1 MVFMRLGGEWQTG
14 EFHGE
19 YKSLSGFPDPS
30 LGSLNVA
37 SYPTSALIT
46 CSGRARDW
54 PESRGIF
61 RNKDNTFVVFV
72 NEDDHLQFR
81 CFHKGGNV
89 QAAFD
94 KLIRGIAAFERE
106 LKRSGE
112 EFMWDDH
119 LGYIVSDPI
128 HLGTALDVRVR
139 VKLHH
144 LASDPRL
151 RWILTSYKLE
161 KRRAGLSEGELL
173 SGVMFIHSCKT
184 LGVSEVQSVQRLCDG
199 VNRLIELERML
210 ERGEDIEDVLPTP
223 LIPRKQLEFKV

>member
-1 MVFMRLGGEWQTG
+1 MIDWYIYSFTSG
-14 EFHGE
+14 EFEGQ
-19 YKSLSGFPDPS
+19 YKSLSDFPDPS
-30 LGSLNVA
+30 LGVLNV
-37 SYPTSALIT
+37 SSHPTSPLIT

-72 NEDDHLQFR
+72 NEDDHVQFR
-81 CFHKGGNV
+81 CFDKGGNLQGV
-89 QAAFD
+89 FD

-128 HLGTALDVRVR
+128 HLGTALDVRAR

-144 LASDPRL
+144 LASVSHYITVLLFKKYTLYNAPCDWL
-151 RWILTSYKLE
+151 IV
-161 KRRAGLSEGELL
+161 GLHEPLKKNIRFPIEAPL
-173 SGVMFIHSCKT
+173 GVMGI
-184 LGVSEVQSVQRLCDG
+184 R
-199 VNRLIELERML
+199 
-210 ERGEDIEDVLPTP
+210 DI
-223 LIPRKQLEFKV
+223 

>member
-1 MVFMRLGGEWQTG
+1 M
-14 EFHGE
+14 
-19 YKSLSGFPDPS
+19 
-30 LGSLNVA
+30 NV
-37 SYPTSALIT
+37 STYPTSPLIT

-54 PESRGIF
+54 PEARGIF

-94 KLIRGIAAFERE
+94 KLTRGIAAFERE

-128 HLGTALDVRVR
+128 HLGTALDVRAR

-144 LASDPRL
+144 LASVSIAIVLQVMKD
-151 RWILTSYKLE
+151 
-161 KRRAGLSEGELL
+161 RR
-173 SGVMFIHSCKT
+173 FI
-184 LGVSEVQSVQRLCDG
+184 EVK
-199 VNRLIELERML
+199 IELVGTMEVHCTDKSIKNMH
-210 ERGEDIEDVLPTP
+210 
-223 LIPRKQLEFKV
+223 RKF

>member
-1 MVFMRLGGEWQTG
+1 MIEFTFLFFLLG
-14 EFHGE
+14 EFEGE
-19 YKSLSGFPDPS
+19 YKSLSEFPDPN
-30 LGSLNVA
+30 LGSLNVS
-37 SYPTSALIT
+37 SYPTSPLIT

-72 NEDDHLQFR
+72 NEDDHVQFR
-81 CFHKGGNV
+81 CFDKGGNV
-89 QAAFD
+89 QAVFD

-128 HLGTALDVRVR
+128 HLGTALDVKAR

-144 LASDPRL
+144 LSSVGNTTL
-151 RWILTSYKLE
+151 ILK
-161 KRRAGLSEGELL
+161 
-173 SGVMFIHSCKT
+173 
-184 LGVSEVQSVQRLCDG
+184 
-199 VNRLIELERML
+199 
-210 ERGEDIEDVLPTP
+210 
-223 LIPRKQLEFKV
+223 